1 MDIDKLKELKTLLDE
16 KVITQEEFEKEKAK
30 IINNNETFEPEV
42 KKPKGKGI
50 ASMVLGIL
58 AVIFSLSALG
68 GIEENFAELF
78 YYDFAFVVGFG
89 FGYIL
94 FQSVLA
100 IISVS
105 LAYSER
111 KHNKNGF
118 NTAGLWLSI
127 SSFILIILT
136 IILMSYYY

>member
-16 KVITQEEFEKEKAK
+16 KVITKDEFEKAK

-78 YYDFAFVVGFG
+78 YRLFSVYADFR
-89 FGYIL
+89 
-94 FQSVLA
+94 
-100 IISVS
+100 VS
-105 LAYSER
+105 LLRYLI
-111 KHNKNGF
+111 H
-118 NTAGLWLSI
+118 
-127 SSFILIILT
+127 SFDLPGIVHLAAC
-136 IILMSYYY
+136 SCSPGC